1 MNHVVAYE
9 LLTAELS
16 AYRELP
22 FQDLC
27 QLVGERSSR
36 LVRAR
41 DGVDY
46 DLAVEARW
54 RLHPNGD
61 IRVTVFIGEAN
72 WGGPHDALDDTIV
85 VSRPESVSA

>member
-9 LLTAELS
+9 LLMAELS
-16 AYRELP
+16 AYRELS
-22 FQDLC
+22 FTDLC

-36 LVRAR
+36 LVRGK

-54 RLHPNGD
+54 RLHPNDD
-61 IRVTVFIGEAN
+61 IRVTAFIGEAN
-72 WGGPHDALDDTIV
+72 WGSPHDALDDTII
-85 VSRPESVSA
+85 VSRPESVPA